1 MSQRSSDPRD
11 GHARQPPKRKVLL
24 LGSGICKSISPAI
37 HNKAFRELGLNL
49 EYSLCDIPESSLDA
63 KLNELFKDARVI
75 GFNVTIPFKEKII
88 RRMTELDP
96 VALAVGAVNLVVV
109 SADRK
114 KVFGYNTDVD
124 GALAS
129 LSKLGLVGR
138 SGQRAVV
145 LGSGGASRAVI
156 FTLLNQEFDTI
167 TILNR
172 TTGRAEKLVSDFAV
186 QFPERKIVCGKLSIA
201 DLKPALE
208 DADLLVNTLPA
219 TVGIPFEIDFLSA
232 PKKMKFLDLNYRK
245 NPPLLREARKN
256 GFVSI
261 DGSLMLVEQA
271 ARSFEIL
278 TGISAPRKSMMLA
291 AKKQTS
297 REKAAIYC

>member
-1 MSQRSSDPRD
+1 M
-11 GHARQPPKRKVLL
+11 QPGRRRVFL
-24 LGSGICKSISPAI
+24 LGSGISKSISPAI
-37 HNKAFRELGLNL
+37 HNKAFRELGLNI
-49 EYSLCDIPESSLDA
+49 EYGLCDIPENSLDA
-63 KLNELFKDARVI
+63 KLDELFKDRRVI

-88 RRMTELDP
+88 PRMTWLDP
-96 VALAVGAVNLVVV
+96 TAMAVGAVNLVTL

-114 KVFGYNTDVD
+114 RISGYNTDVD
-124 GALAS
+124 GVLAS
-129 LSKLGLVGR
+129 LSKLGLVGH
-138 SGQRAVV
+138 SGQSAVI

-156 FTLLNQEFDTI
+156 FTLLNHGFDTV

-172 TTGRAEKLVSDFAV
+172 TARRAEKLVSDFAPH
-186 QFPERKIVCGKLSIA
+186 FPDKKFVHGKLS
-201 DLKPALE
+201 ALHLGSAIE
-208 DADLLVNTLPA
+208 KADLLVNTLPA
-219 TVGIPFEIDFLSA
+219 SAAITFEIPFSSA

-245 NPPLLREARKN
+245 NPPLLREARKE

-291 AKKQTS
+291 AKRQTI
-297 REKAAIYC
+297 REEA